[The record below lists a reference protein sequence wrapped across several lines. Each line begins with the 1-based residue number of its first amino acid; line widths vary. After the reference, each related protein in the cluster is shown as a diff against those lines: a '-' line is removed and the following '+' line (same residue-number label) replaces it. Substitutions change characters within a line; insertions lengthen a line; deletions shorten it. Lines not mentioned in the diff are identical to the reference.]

1 MIRQREAVRS
11 NDDEEESGLTPKVV
25 GKVALYSVVQCILG
39 LGTFVGAEIA
49 TPAPNGS
56 WVFGLFFLTSQ
67 AVTALFVYSFF
78 RKKRKK

>member
-1 MIRQREAVRS
+1 MTRQREAVH
-11 NDDEEESGLTPKVV
+11 SGNWQENLSSWRFFFKFVLYL
-25 GKVALYSVVQCILG
+25 VALFVLG
-39 LGTFVGAEIA
+39 MGTFVGAEIA